1 MEANA
6 ELKEVKQLQLRKLTT
21 FEGGKYS
28 DELRMCV
35 MELLSH
41 NVAILRVVP
50 VIQSVLKLAGVTC
63 NRLPKHTAINDMLI
77 EARALS
83 QMQLAEVLTQED
95 HHTLHSDGTTK
106 FGHKY
111 LGYQVSTVHDTYT
124 LGMREVASGSAQS
137 MLDKV
142 KEILDDLSAS
152 ASTSN
157 DKDTQTTSEIVM
169 QIKSTMSDRANTE
182 KSFNELLANYRAEI
196 LPLVVKNW
204 EELSQKEK
212 ESMSEMYN
220 FFLWHSFCCFYG

>member
-6 ELKEVKQLQLRKLTT
+6 ELKDEVKQLQLRKLTT

-28 DELRMCV
+28 DELCMCI

-142 KEILDDLSAS
+142 KEILDDLNAS

-169 QIKSTMSDRANTE
+169 RIKSTMSDRANTE
-182 KSFNELLANYRAEI
+182 KSFNELLANY
-196 LPLVVKNW
+196 
-204 EELSQKEK
+204 
-212 ESMSEMYN
+212 
-220 FFLWHSFCCFYG
+220 

>member
-77 EARALS
+77 EVRALS
-83 QMQLAEVLTQED
+83 QMQLAEVLHKKTTILYTMMALPSLD
-95 HHTLHSDGTTK
+95 ISTLVIRFPLCMIHIHLGCVKWPQDQHNPCWTK
-106 FGHKY
+106 
-111 LGYQVSTVHDTYT
+111 
-124 LGMREVASGSAQS
+124 
-137 MLDKV
+137 
-142 KEILDDLSAS
+142 
-152 ASTSN
+152 
-157 DKDTQTTSEIVM
+157 
-169 QIKSTMSDRANTE
+169 
-182 KSFNELLANYRAEI
+182 
-196 LPLVVKNW
+196 
-204 EELSQKEK
+204 
-212 ESMSEMYN
+212 
-220 FFLWHSFCCFYG
+220 